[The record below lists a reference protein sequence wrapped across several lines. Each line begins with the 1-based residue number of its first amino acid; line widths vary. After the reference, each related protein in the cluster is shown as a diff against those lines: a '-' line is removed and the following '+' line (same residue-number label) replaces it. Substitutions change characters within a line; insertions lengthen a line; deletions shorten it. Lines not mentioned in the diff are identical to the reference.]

1 LKIWCVLKVPFL
13 FGYIGGF
20 DSRAPKL
27 LVQNFEKIKLRI
39 RTKIG
44 LRTRLGLEIKT
55 NSIRTG
61 THNWPLN

>member
-1 LKIWCVLKVPFL
+1 MIEDLTCFVF

-27 LVQNFEKIKLRI
+27 LVQNFEFLKKRI

-44 LRTRLGLEIKT
+44 LRTKLGPKIKT
-55 NSIRTG
+55 SSTRIG